1 MEVLSTPVGT
11 FGLRADQEMVAF
23 DVFDVTADANA
34 DYKFPVERAL
44 VLRPVL
50 PTHFKFTKLALVADL
65 PANGFTWSDW
75 CSDEFYAGTLWEN
88 EHKLLGTANFVD
100 NGQLDEH
107 AGISMLGLP
116 SYEDVDERYRGQLV
130 FQISYKPVAEY
141 RQLEQQGINDLS
153 IDFSFDGMLSYVS

>member
-1 MEVLSTPVGT
+1 MEVLSTPVVA

-23 DVFDVTADANA
+23 DVVDVTADANA

-50 PTHFKFTKLALVADL
+50 PTHFKFTELALVANL

-116 SYEDVDERYRGQLV
+116 SYEDVDERYWSQLV